1 MRQKLHFFELNPS
14 DLVANVTRELAT
26 DPQHVPL
33 GLAAS
38 RGPTIPDPLSQIAS
52 SEIGIPG
59 TELRFAIQGTD
70 LGQRAPN
77 ASIDIGSSSGVFATR
92 NSESQDWAMALSIVN
107 TVAVITFVC
116 MVRLASR
123 HSRHLL
129 RQVFAPM
136 APWPSGAFGFPG
148 RWGVFEEVRHVL
160 RQIEEPHLAVG
171 LEGCMMMRYIW
182 HNLRLLSYAVVICGL
197 LVPTYAKLPASPT
210 WWIRE
215 RATCPPNASTIPNDK
230 LPDGCVGHWS
240 VVESIT
246 VSHVPEGSARLT
258 WCGVA
263 CGPTRRATR

>member
-107 TVAVITFVC
+107 TVAVKVAGC
-116 MVRLASR
+116 
-123 HSRHLL
+123 
-129 RQVFAPM
+129 
-136 APWPSGAFGFPG
+136 
-148 RWGVFEEVRHVL
+148 
-160 RQIEEPHLAVG
+160 IENTV
-171 LEGCMMMRYIW
+171 
-182 HNLRLLSYAVVICGL
+182 
-197 LVPTYAKLPASPT
+197 
-210 WWIRE
+210 
-215 RATCPPNASTIPNDK
+215 
-230 LPDGCVGHWS
+230 
-240 VVESIT
+240 SIT
-246 VSHVPEGSARLT
+246 VPLGNIVTIHVGIKIRHT
-258 WCGVA
+258 ITVA
-263 CGPTRRATR
+263 IDTIIVGFSSIGIYIKPVSNTVAISIICIVITV